1 MRYFKARAQ
10 RAADEGDDEAEL
22 RCLVLAR
29 ALCDDQ
35 DHELLYDQ
43 AVAAH
48 ERHELPQALAL
59 YERARALE
67 WRDPRVHTNFA
78 VVRQQLG
85 MAPETASA
93 MVPGHATASASGH
106 VVPTRSAQTMR
117 SETTRDGAP
126 EAATSGI
133 APLERQAARLENGLH
148 GESTR
153 DGAPDAAAPLQRLEK
168 LEERL
173 GPTSGTLIGT
183 LEAGARP
190 RAQGLYL

>member
-1 MRYFKARAQ
+1 MRYLKARAQ
-10 RAADEGDDEAEL
+10 RAADEGDDETET

-59 YERARALE
+59 YERAHALE
-67 WRDPRVHTNFA
+67 WRDPRVHTNLA
-78 VVRQQLG
+78 IVRQQLG
-85 MAPETASA
+85 TAPVTASA
-93 MVPGHATASASGH
+93 MVPGHAAASASGY
-106 VVPTRSAQTMR
+106 VVPTRSAQTLR

-126 EAATSGI
+126 EAATMGLT
-133 APLERQAARLENGLH
+133 PLERLAALENGLH

-153 DGAPDAAAPLQRLEK
+153 DGAPDSAAPL
-168 LEERL
+168 
-173 GPTSGTLIGT
+173 
-183 LEAGARP
+183 
-190 RAQGLYL
+190 

>member
-1 MRYFKARAQ
+1 M
-10 RAADEGDDEAEL
+10 
-22 RCLVLAR
+22 
-29 ALCDDQ
+29 
-35 DHELLYDQ
+35 
-43 AVAAH
+43 
-48 ERHELPQALAL
+48 

-67 WRDPRVHTNFA
+67 WRDPRVHTNLA

-85 MAPETASA
+85 MAPETAPA
-93 MVPGHATASASGH
+93 MVPGHAAASSASGH
-106 VVPTRSAQTMR
+106 VAPTRSAQTMR

-126 EAATSGI
+126 EAANRGL
-133 APLERQAARLENGLH
+133 APLERQAALKNGLH

-153 DGAPDAAAPLQRLEK
+153 DGAPDAAAPLQC

-173 GPTSGTLIGT
+173 GPTSGTLLGT

>member
-67 WRDPRVHTNFA
+67 WRDPRVHTNLA

-93 MVPGHATASASGH
+93 MVPGHATASASG
-106 VVPTRSAQTMR
+106 VNCAS
-117 SETTRDGAP
+117 
-126 EAATSGI
+126 
-133 APLERQAARLENGLH
+133 L
-148 GESTR
+148 
-153 DGAPDAAAPLQRLEK
+153 
-168 LEERL
+168 
-173 GPTSGTLIGT
+173 
-183 LEAGARP
+183 GARRP
-190 RAQGLYL
+190 SLWASGHDAPSPNTLSTTASMR